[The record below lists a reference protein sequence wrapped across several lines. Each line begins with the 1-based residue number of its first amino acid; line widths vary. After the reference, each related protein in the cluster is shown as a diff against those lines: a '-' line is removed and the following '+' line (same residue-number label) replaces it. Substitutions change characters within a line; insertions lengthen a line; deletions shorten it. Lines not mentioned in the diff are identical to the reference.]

1 MLSRVRAPGT
11 PYHELDLSEI
21 PWLRHEVEVGPKG
34 LTRYRRIF
42 FLAGILAGA
51 VLAWTFSHHVVV
63 EARMQQLRG
72 VIDEQLGSFGINISS
87 MDLSFS
93 MPSELVSLSNDL
105 FTAPKKW
112 TEQKDFSVGSRLR
125 DKENIERVYPVVLLP
140 GIVSTALESWTTD
153 SGNFRKKLWGGVS
166 MIRTVATQK
175 VCIHLLCTK
184 ALTLT
189 HLCMITGKLDQAS
202 QSRSSHWHGSSRC
215 QSKSSR
221 RARCCFLLCFRVLDL
236 GSYN

>member
-1 MLSRVRAPGT
+1 MLIPHDLVSVRAPGT

-21 PWLRHEVEVGPKG
+21 PWLRHEVEAGPKG
-34 LTRYRRIF
+34 FTRYRRVF

-51 VLAWTFSHHVVV
+51 VLAWTFSHHIVL
-63 EARMQQLRG
+63 ESRIAHLKG

-93 MPSELVSLSNDL
+93 MPQELVSLSNDL

-112 TEQKDFSVGSRLR
+112 TEQKDFSVGLRLR
-125 DKENIERVYPVVLLP
+125 DKEHIAREHPVVLLP

-166 MIRTVATQK
+166 VIRTVATQK
-175 VCIHLLCTK
+175 VSN
-184 ALTLT
+184 
-189 HLCMITGKLDQAS
+189 AS
-202 QSRSSHWHGSSRC
+202 
-215 QSKSSR
+215 
-221 RARCCFLLCFRVLDL
+221 F
-236 GSYN
+236 Y